1 MDSFLISKILGFVF
15 TASRLSLF
23 RITRNTYLYAFAVI
37 PLVFTVPTAFFRKA
51 VLLSQQT
58 QPVKATPTGYCC
70 GLLSIGLHP
79 FLFHIHKSEWYNYR
93 HFLFC
98 SSAPKEFCY
107 CKTPLLHL
115 ANLLLSVSSC
125 LSFFSVTILY
135 YSSRALSRGF
145 SEKFLKCVK
154 KLFIFTFF

>member
-1 MDSFLISKILGFVF
+1 MDSFLISKNLGFVF

-58 QPVKATPTGYCC
+58 QPVKATPAGYCC

-135 YSSRALSRGF
+135 YSSRALSRVCLK
-145 SEKFLKCVK
+145 KF
-154 KLFIFTFF
+154 